1 MTNFDDQ
8 PARKL
13 APRDYLLLPAIA
25 VLTVLLMFFVS
36 EVGTRLAWSA
46 AQTGQECHAP
56 DPSLGIVNVPNCTM
70 HVKVPETGWISY
82 HYNECGFRSTD
93 ACGPKPRGTR
103 RVAVLGSSFAE
114 GTSVPYD
121 RSFSAVSEAQL
132 SRSCHGPVEFQNL
145 GVYELSLRKVA
156 TRVDPALRLQPDAAI
171 LVLAPFDLEK
181 LNRPDADDE
190 TAGLKRVSTNS
201 PASAGQR
208 VDMLG
213 RAKEVVKDSRALTVA
228 EHFMFE
234 NPGIEIPMYLRYGD
248 KADFLRP
255 PFSPEWQQRL
265 AAADAIIG
273 ETAARFRAAG
283 VPLMVM
289 LIPQRTQAELLSM
302 KKRPSGIDPF
312 ALQRALEA
320 IAKKHGAT
328 TIDLFSQ
335 FASDAHPANFYY
347 PVDNHLNEDG
357 SRAVASSIVKSL
369 SNSGIAAFDGCA
381 HQPQGDVL

>member
-1 MTNFDDQ
+1 
-8 PARKL
+8 
-13 APRDYLLLPAIA
+13 
-25 VLTVLLMFFVS
+25 
-36 EVGTRLAWSA
+36 
-46 AQTGQECHAP
+46 
-56 DPSLGIVNVPNCTM
+56 
-70 HVKVPETGWISY
+70 
-82 HYNECGFRSTD
+82 
-93 ACGPKPRGTR
+93 
-103 RVAVLGSSFAE
+103 
-114 GTSVPYD
+114 
-121 RSFSAVSEAQL
+121 
-132 SRSCHGPVEFQNL
+132 
-145 GVYELSLRKVA
+145 
-156 TRVDPALRLQPDAAI
+156 
-171 LVLAPFDLEK
+171 
-181 LNRPDADDE
+181 
-190 TAGLKRVSTNS
+190 
-201 PASAGQR
+201 
-208 VDMLG
+208 
-213 RAKEVVKDSRALTVA
+213 
-228 EHFMFE
+228 MFE